1 MAVSHD
7 STGEVCVVRGCAKY
21 TEERPPCNSPNGRFV
36 RDLLGVADLEILD
49 SDKHQRKWHV

>member
-21 TEERPPCNSPNGRFV
+21 TEERPPCNSPNDIVLMRESFYG
-36 RDLLGVADLEILD
+36 
-49 SDKHQRKWHV
+49 SS